1 MQGTVK
7 KSSNQPERST
17 GTGKQCNASGSY
29 DVVNLY
35 PFATRHAL
43 RAAMK
48 RLRFRSQTNA
58 LHLSIFSLVFFA
70 SLLWTSR
77 RIFYSTS
84 STTNNFRTHGDSFF
98 VEFTNDNA
106 ISSSPPSLEQSA
118 VQTPLLP
125 RILILTPVKNAGA
138 HLSRFFELLR
148 NTSYPPSLLSLGV
161 LDSDSDDRP
170 DQRTL
175 MALGNEQIAAAAAGG
190 VGLSGTLAT
199 LLVEGSRLV
208 AENGWRRVAIARHN
222 FGYALARD
230 ARHGIEVQAERRA
243 ILARSRN
250 HLLSLALR
258 DEDWVLWLDVDLQW
272 YPSDAIERLL
282 KGATIA
288 AADTATTTTTTTTS
302 GTTKK
307 KVPLRR
313 IIVPNVVMKLGGGRS
328 YDLNSWRGAAPSP
341 GDTATVAE
349 TIAALEASGKGAKTV
364 GSASHL
370 ELQGYTQTGVRYLQH
385 FKIKHPKSNVNRSKS
400 IIWLDAE
407 TTTQDAVVRLDAVGG
422 AFLLVHAELHR
433 FGLIFPPFNYR
444 SRIETEGL
452 SMMALDMGVLSWGMP
467 FLEVLH
473 K

>member
-1 MQGTVK
+1 
-7 KSSNQPERST
+7 
-17 GTGKQCNASGSY
+17 
-29 DVVNLY
+29 
-35 PFATRHAL
+35 
-43 RAAMK
+43 MK
-48 RLRFRSQTNA
+48 RFRFRSQTNA
-58 LHLSIFSLVFFA
+58 LHLSIFSIIFLAAV
-70 SLLWTSR
+70 LWSSSR
-77 RIFYSTS
+77 LFHSPSYSTH
-84 STTNNFRTHGDSFF
+84 NFRTHGDSFF
-98 VEFTNDNA
+98 VEFTNDNNDNNA
-106 ISSSPPSLEQSA
+106 MSSPPPPLEQTA

-125 RILILTPVKNAGA
+125 RILILTPVKNAGV

-161 LDSDSDDRP
+161 LDSDSDDLP
-170 DQRTL
+170 DEGTL
-175 MALGNEQIAAAAAGG
+175 KALGNEKIAAAAAGG

-208 AENGWRRVAIARHN
+208 VEDGWRRVAIARHN
-222 FGYALARD
+222 FGYALARE

-243 ILARSRN
+243 VLARSRN

-282 KGATIA
+282 KGATTPITTTATA
-288 AADTATTTTTTTTS
+288 AA
-302 GTTKK
+302 TTKK
-307 KVPLRR
+307 TMSSKIPLRR

-341 GDTATVAE
+341 GEGATVAE
-349 TIAALEASGKGAKTV
+349 TIAALEASGQGAKNV
-364 GSASHL
+364 GGGSQLA
-370 ELQGYTQTGVRYLQH
+370 LQGYVQTGVRYLQH
-385 FKIKHPKSNVNRSKS
+385 FRVKHLESMNNKSLSSKLM
-400 IIWLDAE
+400 IWLDAG
-407 TTTQDAVVRLDAVGG
+407 TTTKDTVVRLDAVGG